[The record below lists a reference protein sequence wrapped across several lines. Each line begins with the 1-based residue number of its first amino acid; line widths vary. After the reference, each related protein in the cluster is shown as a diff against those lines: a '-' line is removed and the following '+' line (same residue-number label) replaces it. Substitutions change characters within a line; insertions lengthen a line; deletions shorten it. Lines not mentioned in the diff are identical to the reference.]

1 MVTYLWFCAV
11 GCSNYFE
18 LLKDRNGK
26 PRERGVESL
35 LNAARLDWHNVL
47 NAHVGSVCSQI
58 VVNASGAQ
66 VLQEKVFHLFFKVEL
81 YV

>member
-11 GCSNYFE
+11 GCSSYFE
-18 LLKDRNGK
+18 LLKDRNSK

-47 NAHVGSVCSQI
+47 NAHVGSVCSD
-58 VVNASGAQ
+58 SGEYFWSTRSAGKGFPPF
-66 VLQEKVFHLFFKVEL
+66 L
-81 YV
+81 